1 MALIVNAFML
11 RLKKA
16 LRPVGMILVLSLS
29 LATLNCQTGAVTNP
43 PAERALGKEALAYG
57 FEVVNA
63 WPHDR
68 EAFTQGLVFRD
79 GKLLESTGQEGK
91 SSLRSVELETGKVLK
106 KVDIPSPY
114 FAEGITLLRGKIY
127 QLTWQHQQGF
137 IYDQWTFD
145 KIGTFTYQGEGWGLT
160 NDGESLI
167 ESDGSN
173 QIKFIDPNDFHVRR
187 TIAVLDQGT
196 LVMEINELEFIQG
209 EIYANIW
216 HDDRIARIDPKT
228 GRVSGWINLKGL
240 LPSSEIRD
248 EEAVLNGIAYD
259 EINDRLFVTGKLW
272 PKLFEIRLKQI
283 R

>member
-1 MALIVNAFML
+1 MALIVNACGL
-11 RLKKA
+11 NLKKA
-16 LRPVGMILVLSLS
+16 LRQVGMILVLSLPLTS
-29 LATLNCQTGAVTNP
+29 LACQTGAVSNP
-43 PAERALGKEALAYG
+43 PAPGKEAPATYG
-57 FEVVNA
+57 FEVVNV

-68 EAFTQGLVFRD
+68 DAFTQGLVFRD

-106 KVDIPSPY
+106 KVDVPSPY

-137 IYDQWTFD
+137 IYDQWTFE

-187 TIAVLDQGT
+187 TIAVLDRGT
-196 LVMEINELEFIQG
+196 PVLEINELEFVRG

-216 HDDRIARIDPKT
+216 HANRIARIDPKT

-240 LPSSEIRD
+240 LPASEISD

-283 R
+283 S